1 MAPSAFE
8 QYTLELINRF
18 RLDPGGAFDRIVRD
32 KAAGTAADPFTTQAL
47 SFFGVD
53 LDLLEAELDALS
65 PAAPLAWNGALA
77 RAADDHNA
85 AMLAAGA
92 QSHQLPGQPPPGD
105 RAREAG
111 YSYTL
116 LAENVF
122 AYANSAPHAHDAFVV
137 DWGAGPG
144 GMQSPRGHREALID
158 PRFVEIGVGGLR
170 APDDAPG
177 GVGRWLVT
185 HELGA
190 RGSEGPFLL
199 GTVYRDLDGDRF
211 YTPGEGR
218 GAAAIEVSGRGVAA
232 PPPGGGWA
240 VETGE
245 GRFSVTLRG
254 PAVAGPIEAE
264 IEIRGGNVKLDL
276 RDGAHLLTSADLDL
290 TRGARSVE
298 ALGEGDI
305 DLSGKRG
312 FDRLIGN
319 DGDNR
324 LSGEGRRDVLI
335 GHGGDDTLFGG
346 WGADILA
353 GGAGRDVLHGNAGPD
368 RLAGHAGADS
378 LFGGAQADLLLGRM
392 GDDLLVG
399 GFGPDRL
406 SGHAGDDDLRGGPG
420 RDELRGHGGDDI
432 LRGGAGPDLLIG
444 YAGADDLRGNG
455 RSDRLEG
462 RQGDDALYGGWGW
475 DLLIGH
481 AGRDLLMGQAGRDR
495 LFGGAGDD
503 RLEGG
508 RRGQRPVDR
517 ADRRRFADGRRG
529 QRPAGG
535 PPRGGC
541 PAGGR
546 RLGSADR
553 QCRRRPAGGRDRAR
567 PALRRAGA
575 RQTGGR
581 AGRRRAARRPGGG
594 SVPVRGGGRQRLD
607 PGLGGGRQD
616 RSARRGAGLRGDLA
630 DRPRGGCRLRLR
642 GRDRHRRGRR
652 RDGRA
657 GGCAGVRP
665 GRRGRGGPCPGG
677 VATPCAVGTE
687 GGRKAGRCTQ
697 VAPER
702 WRGAGADRGGSFE
715 RLRTSGPKGFGV
727 GRAGARHAASEGNA
741 RGPGAELAA
750 PRQVPNGRRATGRAR
765 RSLMD
770 RDRRDVAEGCA
781 DAGRGSALAPLGP
794 AAWEPGAAGAGR
806 GGAHG
811 ARSRRGR
818 GGAPHVA
825 GEPEGLGRP
834 WRGGLEPGVR
844 LGP

>member
-77 RAADDHNA
+77 RAADEHNA

-92 QSHQLPGQPPPGD
+92 QSHQLPGQPPPGN

-444 YAGADDLRGNG
+444 HAGADDLRGNG

-508 RRGQRPVDR
+508 AHRDFLYGQGGNDALLGGEGNDLLIGQTGDDSLWGDGGSDR
-517 ADRRRFADGRRG
+517 LEGRRG
-529 QRPAGG
+529 ADVLQGGDGWDLLIGNAGDD
-535 PPRGGC
+535 RLEGGT
-541 PAGGR
+541 
-546 RLGSADR
+546 
-553 QCRRRPAGGRDRAR
+553 GRDR
-567 PALRRAGA
+567 LS
-575 RQTGGR
+575 GG
-581 AGRRRAARRPGGG
+581 P
-594 SVPVRGGGRQRLD
+594 
-607 PGLGGGRQD
+607 
-616 RSARRGAGLRGDLA
+616 
-630 DRPRGGCRLRLR
+630 
-642 GRDRHRRGRR
+642 GRDRLE
-652 RDGRA
+652 
-657 GGCAGVRP
+657 GGP
-665 GRRGRGGPCPGG
+665 GDDVLRGGP
-677 VATPCAVGTE
+677 
-687 GGRKAGRCTQ
+687 
-697 VAPER
+697 
-702 WRGAGADRGGSFE
+702 GADLF
-715 RLRTSGPKGFGV
+715 LF
-727 GRAGARHAASEGNA
+727 
-741 RGPGAELAA
+741 
-750 PRQVPNGRRATGRAR
+750 
-765 RSLMD
+765 
-770 RDRRDVAEGCA
+770 
-781 DAGRGSALAPLGP
+781 
-794 AAWEPGAAGAGR
+794 AAGAGNDSILDWEAEDRIDLR
-806 GGAHG
+806 GG
-811 ARSRRGR
+811 
-818 GGAPHVA
+818 
-825 GEPEGLGRP
+825 GLGFAEISLTA
-834 WRGGLEPGVR
+834 RGADAVFAFADVTVTVADGAGMAGLEDV
-844 LGP
+844 LV